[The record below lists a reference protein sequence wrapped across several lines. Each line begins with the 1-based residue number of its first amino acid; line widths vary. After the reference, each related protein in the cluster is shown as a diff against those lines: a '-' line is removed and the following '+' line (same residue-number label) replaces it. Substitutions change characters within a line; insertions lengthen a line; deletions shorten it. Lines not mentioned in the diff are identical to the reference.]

1 MRMVIVIYRR
11 ASAGIIITCRAFYKG
26 KGNLKKAR
34 ILSFG
39 VNQMGDSDGSRPG
52 VHAECDAISKLMTLK
67 QKKHLEH
74 INILVIRISP
84 KNKIQSSKP
93 CSNCIETM
101 IKMPPKKG
109 YKIQNI
115 YYSDG
120 FGNIIK
126 SSLNSLEKEERH
138 YSKFYKHKKLNTIV
152 KS

>member
-1 MRMVIVIYRR
+1 M
-11 ASAGIIITCRAFYKG
+11 CHAFYKG

-39 VNQMGDSDGSRPG
+39 VNHMGDVYGNTPG
-52 VHAECDAISKLMTLK
+52 VHAECDAISKLMTIK

-74 INILVIRISP
+74 INILVIRIST

-126 SSLNSLEKEERH
+126 SSLNSL
-138 YSKFYKHKKLNTIV
+138 
-152 KS
+152 

>member
-11 ASAGIIITCRAFYKG
+11 VSAEIIITCRAFYKG

-34 ILSFG
+34 ILSYG
-39 VNQMGDSDGSRPG
+39 VNQMGDSDGSTPG
-52 VHAECDAISKLMTLK
+52 IHAECDAISKLIPLK
-67 QKKHLEH
+67 PKKHLEH
-74 INILVIRISP
+74 INILVIRIST

-126 SSLNSLEKEERH
+126 TTLNSLEKEERH
-138 YSKFYKHKKLNTIV
+138 YSKYYRNKTVNTIV

>member
-1 MRMVIVIYRR
+1 
-11 ASAGIIITCRAFYKG
+11 
-26 KGNLKKAR
+26 
-34 ILSFG
+34 
-39 VNQMGDSDGSRPG
+39 MGDSDGSTPG
-52 VHAECDAISKLMTLK
+52 IHAECDAISKLIPLK
-67 QKKHLEH
+67 PKKHLEH
-74 INILVIRISP
+74 INILVIRIST

-126 SSLNSLEKEERH
+126 TTLNSLEKEERH
-138 YSKFYKHKKLNTIV
+138 YSKFYRNKTINPIV